1 MKKIVVGIL
10 AHVDSGKTT
19 LSEALLYLSGSIR
32 KLGRVDHRD
41 SFLDNF
47 AVERQRGIT
56 VFSKQAILRCDD
68 TLITLLDTPGHADFS
83 AEAERALQVMDY
95 AVLVISGTDG
105 VQSHTVTLWKLLQR
119 YHVPC
124 FVFVNKMDLGGV
136 IRSALMRELCE
147 KLSERCVDFNE
158 TNEAVL
164 HENIALCD
172 DAMLAAYEEH
182 GKLNDDVILHAI
194 RSRMI
199 YPCCFGSALK
209 MEGVEHF
216 FNTLLRYTDMP
227 QYDDDF
233 GAKVF
238 KIAQDPQ
245 GNRLT
250 YLKITGGLLRVRDT
264 IRSDRNPDGQKVSQ
278 IRIYSG
284 DKFTVAEEAGA
295 GTVCAVTGIDFAHPG
310 DGLGKERSSPLPLIE
325 PVLNY
330 SVILP
335 DGVDVHTALEVF
347 RQLEAED
354 PTLGVSINEQ
364 SGEIQFRLMGEMQL
378 EILQAV
384 IADRFGMDVSF
395 GTGRIIYKETIAD
408 TVEGVGHYEPLRHYA
423 EVHLLL
429 KPGERG
435 SGVVIRSACKEDDL
449 DRNWQRL
456 ILTHLYEKSHRGVL
470 TGSPITDIEII
481 LKSGRAH
488 PKHTEG
494 GDFRQAT
501 YRAVR
506 HGLRSARSILLEPI
520 YSFTL
525 EVPAENVG
533 RAMADITRMHGVF
546 QPPEHSTDI
555 AVITGTAP
563 VAAISGYSKKVA
575 QYTHGRGRL
584 ACVLTG
590 YEPCHNTDEVIGMI
604 GYDPDS
610 DVENPAD
617 SIFCSHGAGHTV
629 KWNEVASHMHLPSV
643 LKGKKDSPPQTAS
656 ERLSRAG
663 RSAEDIFASDR
674 ELMRIF
680 EQTYG
685 PIKKRTF
692 DNEPRRIVAVQ
703 PSSNPRKTSHSKP
716 VDTTEYVLVDGYNVI
731 HAWDQLRP
739 QKDGDIDG
747 SRTALINILCNYQGF
762 RKCELILV
770 FDAYLVKGHDREVE
784 QVDGISIVYT
794 KEAETADMYIE
805 KTSHKLAKDHRVRVV
820 TSDRLEQ
827 LIIVGNGAIR
837 VSSEEFY
844 DEVRGIEEQIRE
856 IITANNK

>member
-19 LSEALLYLSGSIR
+19 LSEALLYLTGNIR
-32 KLGRVDHRD
+32 RLGRVDHRD

-105 VQSHTVTLWKLLQR
+105 VQSHTVTLWKLLMR
-119 YHVPC
+119 YHVPTIL
-124 FVFVNKMDLGGV
+124 FVNKMDLGGV
-136 IRSALMRELCE
+136 DKAALMNALTE
-147 KLSERCVDFNE
+147 KLSDRCVDFGE
-158 TNEAVL
+158 SEDGVL
-164 HENIALCD
+164 QENIALCD
-172 DAMLAAYEEH
+172 DALLSAFEEN
-182 GKLNDDVILHAI
+182 GTLSDDEIRQAI
-194 RSRMI
+194 RDRRLF
-199 YPCCFGSALK
+199 PCCFGSALRL
-209 MEGVEHF
+209 EGVERF
-216 FNTLLRYTDMP
+216 FHTLLRCTEQPD
-227 QYDDDF
+227 YDDTF

-250 YLKITGGLLRVRDT
+250 HMKITGGTLRVRDQ
-264 IRSDRNPDGQKVSQ
+264 IQSVQNPDGQKISQ

-284 DKFTVAEEAGA
+284 DKYTVAEEAGA

-310 DGLGKERSSPLPLIE
+310 DGLGKESGSPMPLIE

-330 SVILP
+330 AVILP
-335 DGVDVHTALEVF
+335 DSIDTHQALPLF

-354 PTLGVSINEQ
+354 PTLSISLNEQ
-364 SGEIQFRLMGEMQL
+364 RDEIQFRLMGDMQL

-384 IADRFGMDVSF
+384 IKERFGITVSF
-395 GTGRIIYKETIAD
+395 GTAGILYKETVAD
-408 TVEGVGHYEPLRHYA
+408 MVEGVGHYEPLRHYA

-435 SGVVIRSACKEDDL
+435 SGVVIRSECKEDDL

-456 ILTHLYEKSHRGVL
+456 ILTHLYEKTHKGVL
-470 TGSPITDIEII
+470 TGAPITDIEII
-481 LKSGRAH
+481 LTSGKAH

-506 HGLRSARSILLEPI
+506 QGLRSPKSILLEPI
-520 YSFTL
+520 YAFTL
-525 EVPAENVG
+525 EVPAENAG
-533 RAMADITRMHGVF
+533 RAMADITRMCGSF
-546 QPPEHSTDI
+546 LPPEHRGDT

-563 VAAISGYSKKVA
+563 VASLSGYSSTVA
-575 QYTHGRGRL
+575 AYTHGRGRL
-584 ACVLTG
+584 SCVPAG
-590 YEPCHNTDEVIGMI
+590 YEAYHNADEVITAI

-610 DVENPAD
+610 DTDNPAD
-617 SIFCSHGAGHTV
+617 SIFCSHGAGHIV
-629 KWNEVASHMHLPSV
+629 KWNEVPAHMHLPSA
-643 LKGKKDSPPQTAS
+643 LKQKKDAPQRTNA
-656 ERLSRAG
+656 ERLYSASRSG
-663 RSAEDIFASDR
+663 GDIFASDK

-685 PIKKRTF
+685 PVRTRSA
-692 DNEPRRIVAVQ
+692 DSALRRFTAPTPQ
-703 PSSNPRKTSHSKP
+703 APHKAARQKP

-739 QKDGDIDG
+739 EKDGDIDG

-762 RKCELILV
+762 RRCELILV

-784 QVDGISIVYT
+784 QADGISIVYT

-805 KTSHKLAKDHRVRVV
+805 KTSHKLAKEHRVRVV
-820 TSDRLEQ
+820 TSDRMEQ
-827 LIIVGNGAIR
+827 LIIIGNGAIR

-844 DEVRGIEEQIRE
+844 QEVKGIEEQIRE
-856 IITANNK
+856 IIAAEYR